1 MALRKIITSQ
11 DPVLRKKSRP
21 VEVFD
26 EKLGLLLDD
35 LKETMY
41 KYEGV
46 GLAAVQVGVLK
57 GAIVIDVGEGPIE
70 LVNPV
75 IIKTKGSQEDS
86 EGCLSF
92 PNQYG
97 IVERP
102 YEVTVRARNRK
113 GEEVEYTGTGLLA
126 RAFCHEI
133 DHLDGVLFVDHVKE
147 MLEPERPRRR
157 RVFDRLER
165 RGGGQA

>member
-1 MALRKIITSQ
+1 M
-11 DPVLRKKSRP
+11 
-21 VEVFD
+21 
-26 EKLGLLLDD
+26 
-35 LKETMY
+35 
-41 KYEGV
+41 
-46 GLAAVQVGVLK
+46 
-57 GAIVIDVGEGPIE
+57 
-70 LVNPV
+70 
-75 IIKTKGSQEDS
+75 
-86 EGCLSF
+86 
-92 PNQYG
+92 
-97 IVERP
+97 
-102 YEVTVRARNRK
+102 TVRARNRK